1 MIVQPENLHKIER
14 FRRIALLRKKPCGM
28 LTAEAGLCGLK
39 GPTIALVYY
48 CLIGQGKGANVASY
62 RPELEKAGVDG
73 IPSLYELESGR
84 LVGAIVP
91 MSEQAQVQL
100 RDSIEVI
107 DYLLHQDSVIWS

>member
-1 MIVQPENLHKIER
+1 
-14 FRRIALLRKKPCGM
+14 M
-28 LTAEAGLCGLK
+28 LTTEAGHLETK
-39 GPTIALVYY
+39 GPKIALV
-48 CLIGQGKGANVASY
+48 LLTGPGKGANVASY
-62 RPELEKAGVDG
+62 RQELEKAGVDG
-73 IPSLYELESGR
+73 IPSLDELESGR